1 MIFNIDPTETIRRA
15 RSISLLLLDVDG
27 VLTAGELFLNDS
39 GEEIKAFNTLDGQG
53 IKLLQGAGLEVGIIS
68 GRKSRLVQQR
78 AENLGIKLLFQGR
91 EDKINALSELCDEGR
106 YCPDQIAYVGD
117 DLPDIK
123 VMKAV
128 QLALSA
134 RHVSR
139 AIRRVNALLASRVTK
154 RRAKAAVAAPW
165 PSARA
170 RCASAQASL
179 MVTSRLAVVAASRV
193 VDWSQR

>member
-128 QLALSA
+128 QLAF
-134 RHVSR
+134 
-139 AIRRVNALLASRVTK
+139 
-154 RRAKAAVAAPW
+154 AVANAHDLIKEI
-165 PSARA
+165 AHA
-170 RCASAQASL
+170 
-179 MVTSRLAVVAASRV
+179 VTSKAGGHGAVREVGDFILQAQEKYDDAIAPFL
-193 VDWSQR
+193 